1 MSYLKTRLLDK
12 LGKSLKDLD
21 NYRDNPFIV
30 FEKNDFLENKEYL
43 NLVNEIYVLND
54 FEKFSEGMGG
64 KKKRSINGNNIENLK
79 KGIFKDFCSFFL
91 SKKFYIW
98 FTKTHLP
105 FFKNTNKYKIYILKP
120 RNLFF
125 RLIKK
130 FSRTFKI
137 PVSFYFTEIE
147 YSSIKKGGFIPPHTD
162 SKNKRL
168 SFVYYLLRNNNEIS
182 EEQKKSLGTVFWK
195 PLLSC
200 KKPLNR
206 FDCALLE
213 GQEKK
218 EFYKN
223 YEPFYVAS
231 YVQNKFVGFIKSDNT
246 WHTVE
251 PFNFH
256 YDRRAIVINVWEA

>member
-1 MSYLKTRLLDK
+1 MNYLKTSLIDK

-21 NYRDNPFIV
+21 NYRENPFIV
-30 FEKNDFLENKEYL
+30 FEKNNFLDKEEYL
-43 NLVNEIYVLND
+43 NLVNEIYILND
-54 FEKFSEGMGG
+54 FEKLSEGMGD
-64 KKKRSINGNNIENLK
+64 KKKRSIHGSNIESLK
-79 KGIFKDFCSFFL
+79 NGIFKDFCNFFL
-91 SKKFYIW
+91 SKEFYTW
-98 FTKTHLP
+98 FKNTHLP
-105 FFKNTNKYKIYILKP
+105 FFKKTNKFKIYILKP

-130 FSRTFKI
+130 ISRVFKI

-168 SFVYYLLRNNNEIS
+168 SFVYYLLKNRNEID

-195 PLLSC
+195 PAMSN
-200 KKPLNR
+200 KKLLNR

-213 GQEKK
+213 GEEKK
-218 EFYKN
+218 DFYKN

-231 YVQNKFVGFIKSDNT
+231 YDHNKFVGFIKSDNT

-251 PFNFH
+251 PFNFN